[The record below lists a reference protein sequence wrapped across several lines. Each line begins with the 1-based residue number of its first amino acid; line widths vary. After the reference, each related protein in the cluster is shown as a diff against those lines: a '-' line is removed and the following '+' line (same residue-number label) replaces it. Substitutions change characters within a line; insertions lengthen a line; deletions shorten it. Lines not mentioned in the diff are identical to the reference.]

1 MKHLAVYMMLKLG
14 GKAEPTAEEITTAM
28 AAVGIAGDDARLA
41 TMMAE
46 LEGKDLNELLEAGSA
61 MLAKFGGGGG
71 GGGGGGAGGD
81 AGGAAEEEKVEEKE
95 EEEEMDLGGG
105 MSMFGEEEAGG
116 GDY

>member
-46 LEGKDLNELLEAGSA
+46 LEGKDLNELLEAGTA
-61 MLAKFGGGGG
+61 MLAKFGGGG

-81 AGGAAEEEKVEEKE
+81 AGGAAEEEKEEEKE
-95 EEEEMDLGGG
+95 EEEEMDMGGG